1 MKRLVLIAL
10 AGPALA
16 AAAAAQ
22 APPLEQGGVATLPP
36 LGAHLVWVPDRLFA
50 HSVLFDGDTGKMLG
64 SIDAGA
70 VLTPKPPLYARARGE
85 IYSVDTAY
93 SRGRRG
99 QRVDFVTI
107 YDPRTLGVRGE
118 ILLPTRSAESNASV
132 AYAELLDG
140 EAFLLSFNQF
150 PTTSVSVVDLAARHF
165 VAEIPVAGC
174 AGIYPVAERRF
185 ATLCGDGTA
194 LAISLDTG
202 GRKIGMAHGER
213 FFDPVE
219 DPVAM
224 AAARSGPRWWFVSF
238 AGLVHEIDFSGEAPR
253 VGASWSLL
261 TDADRAAGW
270 RPGGL
275 QHVALHRGSG
285 RLYSV
290 MHQGGPGSH
299 KEAGPE
305 IWVYDV
311 AKQQRIARFPVPN
324 LAATFL
330 GVNLGAEAGS
340 MLRRVLEWVVPN
352 QGIHSIAVTQDE
364 RPLLFARHGELGA
377 VAVLDA
383 SSGSH
388 LRDLEEAGLA
398 GPTLAVP

>member
-1 MKRLVLIAL
+1 MKRLLLVAL

-16 AAAAAQ
+16 AAAAALE
-22 APPLEQGGVATLPP
+22 PMEQGGVASLPP
-36 LGAHLVWVPDRLFA
+36 LGPHLVWVPDRLFA
-50 HSVLFDGDTGKMLG
+50 HSLLFDGDTGKMLG

-70 VLTPKPPLYARARGE
+70 VLTPKPPLYARGRGE

-99 QRVDFVTI
+99 ERIDFVTI
-107 YDPRTLGVRGE
+107 YDPVTLAVRGE
-118 ILLPTRSAESNASV
+118 ILLPTRTAESNASL

-140 EAFLLSFNQF
+140 DAFLASFNQF
-150 PTTSVSVVDLAARHF
+150 PTTSVSIVDLAARRF
-165 VAEIPVAGC
+165 AGEIALAGC

-185 ATLCGDGTA
+185 ATLCGDGTVIA
-194 LAISLDTG
+194 VSLDAA
-202 GRKIGMAHGER
+202 GRKTELAHSEP
-213 FFDPVE
+213 FFDAVE

-224 AAARSGPRWWFVSF
+224 AAARSGTSWWFVSF
-238 AGLVHEIDFSGEAPR
+238 AGRVHELDFSGKEPR
-253 VGASWSLL
+253 LAASWSLL
-261 TDADRAAGW
+261 DDADRAAGW

-285 RLYSV
+285 RLYTV
-290 MHQGGPGSH
+290 MHQGGPGTH

-311 AKQQRIARFPVPN
+311 SKQVRIARFPVPN

-330 GVNLGAEAGS
+330 GVNLGAEVGTL
-340 MLRRVLEWVVPN
+340 LRRVLEWVIPN
-352 QGIHSIAVTQDE
+352 QGVQSIAVTQDE
-364 RPLLFARHGELGA
+364 RPLLFARHSELGA

-383 SSGSH
+383 ASGSH

-398 GPTLAVP
+398 GPTLVVP

>member
-1 MKRLVLIAL
+1 MKRLVLCAL

-16 AAAAAQ
+16 AAAAAIE
-22 APPLEQGGVATLPP
+22 PMEQGGVATLPP
-36 LGAHLVWVPDRLFA
+36 LGAHLVWVPDRLFG
-50 HSVLFDGDTGKMLG
+50 HSLLFDGDTGKVLG

-70 VLTPKPPLYARARGE
+70 VLTPKPPLYARGRGE

-99 QRVDFVTI
+99 ERVDFVTI
-107 YDPRTLGVRGE
+107 YDPVSLAVRGE
-118 ILLPTRSAESNASV
+118 ILLPTRTAESNASL

-140 EAFLLSFNQF
+140 EAFLAAFNQF
-150 PTTSVSVVDLAARHF
+150 PTTSVSIVDLAARSF
-165 VAEIPVAGC
+165 VAEIPLAGC
-174 AGIYPVAERRF
+174 AGIYPVSEGRF
-185 ATLCGDGTA
+185 ATLCGDGTVIA
-194 LAISLDTG
+194 VSLDAA
-202 GRKIGMAHGER
+202 GRKAGLAHSAP
-213 FFDPVE
+213 FFDAVT

-238 AGLVHEIDFSGEAPR
+238 AGRVHELDFSGKEPGLA
-253 VGASWSLL
+253 ASWSLL
-261 TDADRAAGW
+261 DEADQAAGW

-285 RLYSV
+285 RLYTV

-311 AKQQRIARFPVPN
+311 EKQARVARFPVPN
-324 LAATFL
+324 LAAAFL

-340 MLRRVLEWVVPN
+340 MLRRVLEWVIPN
-352 QGIHSIAVTQDE
+352 QGVQSIAVTQDE
-364 RPLLFARHGELGA
+364 APLLFARHGELGA

-383 SSGSH
+383 ASGSH